1 MSTSKI
7 LTDERIAEILAFE
20 DTDISDCP
28 ELSDEELAQ
37 FTPKHPEYFKP
48 IKKAVQIRLDADVL
62 AWFKTSGKGYQTR
75 INAILRQA
83 MAQQRMRTQ

>member
-1 MSTSKI
+1 MSISKI

-48 IKKAVQIRLDADVL
+48 IKKGC
-62 AWFKTSGKGYQTR
+62 S
-75 INAILRQA
+75 NQA
-83 MAQQRMRTQ
+83 